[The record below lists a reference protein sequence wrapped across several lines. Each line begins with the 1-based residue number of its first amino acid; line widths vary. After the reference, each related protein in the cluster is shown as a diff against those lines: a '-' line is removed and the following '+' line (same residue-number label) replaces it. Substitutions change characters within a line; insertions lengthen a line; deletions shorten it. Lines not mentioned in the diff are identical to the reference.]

1 MSTFK
6 ITNITNTI
14 GKREAKYNS
23 ILNIEY
29 VDKMT
34 KKSIAIKAGDT
45 IYLTLGKLPISAH
58 LLRVKNLITI
68 SEVSN
73 DELANIRKIHEPKKA
88 VVPTPAKGTSTTG
101 EEPKSVKKPVIK
113 KEKEEV

>member
-34 KKSIAIKAGDT
+34 KKTIPIKAGDT
-45 IYLTLGKLPISAH
+45 IYLTLDKLPISAH
-58 LLRVKNLITI
+58 LLRVKNLVTI
-68 SEVSN
+68 SEVSA
-73 DELANIRKIHEPKKA
+73 DELTYVRKIQEPKK
-88 VVPTPAKGTSTTG
+88 VVMPTPTKETNVTG
-101 EEPKSVKKPVIK
+101 EEPKSQKKPVIK